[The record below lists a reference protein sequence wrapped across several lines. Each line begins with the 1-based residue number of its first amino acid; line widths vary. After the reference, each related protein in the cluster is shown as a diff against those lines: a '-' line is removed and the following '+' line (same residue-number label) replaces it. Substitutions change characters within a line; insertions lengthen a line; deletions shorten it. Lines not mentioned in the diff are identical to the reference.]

1 VAGEEWGDEQIR
13 SGLTAMERA
22 AVVEL
27 LEEYRKIFA

>member
-1 VAGEEWGDEQIR
+1 VGDEQIW

-27 LEEYRKIFA
+27 LEEYRRIFA